1 GIPGFYRQ
9 CGYEMPLELGGGPQL
24 DTAGLAAGVRQATPP
39 YRLRPATGADAPFL
53 AATSA
58 HAGRRY
64 LVTAPRDAAAWRY
77 VVSGRSAGSAA
88 RNEVRLVES
97 EAGAPAG
104 YLEHGPTH
112 WSPGLHVRQ
121 LEVPVG

>member
-1 GIPGFYRQ
+1 
-9 CGYEMPLELGGGPQL
+9 MALDLGGGPRL
-24 DTAGLAAGVRQATPP
+24 YTAALAAGVRQATPP

-88 RNEVRLVES
+88 RNEVRIVES
-97 EAGAPAG
+97 EAGEPAG
-104 YLEHGPTH
+104 YLEHVPQRRGR
-112 WSPGLHVRQ
+112 GLPVRR
-121 LEVPVG
+121 